1 MRRRRGPSLVRTAAV
16 VGTATVVSKGVSNSM
31 DASAQAK
38 AAQQQAQMDAAAQQA
53 LAQQQAQMAQQQAMM
68 AQQAA
73 PAAPTAAP
81 AGGDMMTKLTELA
94 KMKEA
99 GILTDEEFAAAKA
112 KLLS

>member
-1 MRRRRGPSLVRTAAV
+1 
-16 VGTATVVSKGVSNSM
+16 M

-38 AAQQQAQMDAAAQQA
+38 AAQQQAQMEAAAQQA
-53 LAQQQAQMAQQQAMM
+53 LANQQAQMAQQQAMM
-68 AQQAA
+68 APQAA
-73 PAAPTAAP
+73 PAAP

-99 GILTDEEFAAAKA
+99 GILTDEEFSAAKA